1 MKLLIV
7 EDERDVAE
15 VIAFGSR
22 IAWPDCEIV
31 YATDGTEAL
40 VKFAAES
47 PDLITLD
54 AMMPPPD
61 GFEVCARIR
70 EQSQVPILMLT
81 VRDAVLDKVRALEIG
96 ADDYLTKP
104 FDHLE
109 LLARL
114 RALVRRSNI
123 SPSSSSTTLTVGD
136 LVIDPRTHE
145 VTVGGQPVPLTA
157 TEYRLLEALARHAG
171 TVVPHRRLLEWVWGD
186 EYVRDVGYLKVFVRR
201 LRQKLGDD
209 ADRPR
214 YIQTHWGVGY
224 RLVPAP

>member
-15 VIAFGSR
+15 VIAFGAR
-22 IAWPDCEIV
+22 IAWPDCELA
-31 YATDGTEAL
+31 YATNGTEAL
-40 VKFAAES
+40 AVFAAES
-47 PDLITLD
+47 PDLVTLD
-54 AMMPPPD
+54 AMLPPPD
-61 GFEVCARIR
+61 GFAVCARIR

-81 VRDAVLDKVRALEIG
+81 VRDAVLDKVRALETG

-114 RALVRRSNI
+114 RALVRRSNV
-123 SPSSSSTTLTVGD
+123 SPASSLAPLIVGD
-136 LVIDPRTHE
+136 LTIDPRTHE

-157 TEYRLLEALARHAG
+157 TEYRLLDVLARNVG

-224 RLVPAP
+224 RLVPPR